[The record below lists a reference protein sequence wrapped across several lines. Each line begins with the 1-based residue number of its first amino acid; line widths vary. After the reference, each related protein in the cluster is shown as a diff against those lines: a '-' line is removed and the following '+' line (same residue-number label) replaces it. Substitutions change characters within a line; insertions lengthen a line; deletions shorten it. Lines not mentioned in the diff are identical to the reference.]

1 MTIFPPWCKICKVR
15 SGNVS
20 KHINCNCDQSDQNIM
35 SMYFKIGI
43 QKRIPNLLKK
53 TRQKVLKV
61 ARWFKLVDEE
71 RWLIKKVDSQRK
83 LKLFVLNGEIIA
95 WQLLI
100 TVY

>member
-1 MTIFPPWCKICKVR
+1 
-15 SGNVS
+15 
-20 KHINCNCDQSDQNIM
+20 
-35 SMYFKIGI
+35 MYFKIGI